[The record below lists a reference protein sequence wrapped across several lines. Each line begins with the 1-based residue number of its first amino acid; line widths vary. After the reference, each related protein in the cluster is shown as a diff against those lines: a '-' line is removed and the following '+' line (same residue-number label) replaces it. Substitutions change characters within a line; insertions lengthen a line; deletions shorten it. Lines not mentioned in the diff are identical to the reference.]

1 VDKTVTRRKTTHE
14 TFAERL
20 VRIRKSRGLTQVEV
34 AAITRIS
41 PRMIAHYETKIQN
54 PAPET
59 VVRLAKALN
68 ISVDELFGH
77 TSAPKEDIIK
87 NRKLFKKMK
96 VAESLPPHAQKTV
109 MDLIDGLE
117 TKHAGRKNKT
127 DIQGA
132 P

>member
-1 VDKTVTRRKTTHE
+1 M
-14 TFAERL
+14 
-20 VRIRKSRGLTQVEV
+20 
-34 AAITRIS
+34 TRIS

-77 TSAPKEDIIK
+77 TSVPKEDTIK

-96 VAESLPPHAQKTV
+96 VAENLPPHAQKTV

-117 TKHAGRKNKT
+117 TKHAGRKTKT
-127 DIQGA
+127 HIQA
-132 P
+132 TP

>member
-1 VDKTVTRRKTTHE
+1 M
-14 TFAERL
+14 
-20 VRIRKSRGLTQVEV
+20 
-34 AAITRIS
+34 TRIS

-59 VVRLAKALN
+59 VVRLAKALD

-77 TSAPKEDIIK
+77 TSAPKQAIIK

-96 VAESLPPHAQKTV
+96 VAEGLPPHAQKTV

-117 TKHAGRKNKT
+117 TKHSARKTKT
-127 DIQGA
+127 Q